1 MTDILIQCEMT
12 KRNNSIIMCLG
23 QYFNVKWCKPDK
35 ISYYI
40 SDVKIVLYLLGEN
53 HSEKSFQD
61 NDNILFQMS
70 HILQYNNCCVIKED
84 KGLLFQDYFSYLK
97 NNTYFQLCNII
108 EDNNKSMK
116 HLVIHINSL
125 LNKFS
130 NTTNL
135 LN

>member
-1 MTDILIQCEMT
+1 
-12 KRNNSIIMCLG
+12 
-23 QYFNVKWCKPDK
+23 
-35 ISYYI
+35 
-40 SDVKIVLYLLGEN
+40 
-53 HSEKSFQD
+53 
-61 NDNILFQMS
+61 MS

-84 KGLLFQDYFSYLK
+84 NGLLFQDYFSYLK
-97 NNTYFQLCNII
+97 NNTYFKLCNII

-135 LN
+135 LNLEAFYYLYEVHQDW